1 MAVSVSRR
9 LPHNDRM
16 EDGHSCPSPE
26 AAQDKW
32 RSVGAVEESDR
43 TMDILVRRGLPLRS
57 WQAEKSRTRMSK
69 VLLKRRVPWPSG
81 LILAGAPQHLLRL
94 PPCPEF
100 PVWRVARG
108 GTGQVSGCQSDPPTA
123 AQSIAAGRPA
133 LPHTHFH
140 AGRRCLSA
148 GWANSKLGRP
158 VQKV

>member
-1 MAVSVSRR
+1 
-9 LPHNDRM
+9 
-16 EDGHSCPSPE
+16 
-26 AAQDKW
+26 
-32 RSVGAVEESDR
+32 
-43 TMDILVRRGLPLRS
+43 
-57 WQAEKSRTRMSK
+57 MSK

-158 VQKV
+158 VQKVGPGSGWYDWYDFRSSSGGPHRYCASTMIRRHNCRIRAIRRVWPHPQPCVFMLSLNYFRT